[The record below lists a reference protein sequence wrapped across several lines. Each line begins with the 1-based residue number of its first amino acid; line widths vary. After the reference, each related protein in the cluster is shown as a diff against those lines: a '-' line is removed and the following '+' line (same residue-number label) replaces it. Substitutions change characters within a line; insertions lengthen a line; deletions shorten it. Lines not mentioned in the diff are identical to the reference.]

1 MSNRFLKSQTG
12 MLNRLEKA
20 QTVCTCKEDSS
31 RASRDDPL
39 PRVRRTS
46 SRFARAGSRRRG
58 HGGRPGGVRRLS
70 RRALASAPR
79 THAPRAARGTH
90 QVRLT
95 PFRAPWCAR
104 APAGR
109 ALSWVAPT
117 GTADRLPLCAGGRC
131 SRACGPA
138 AAARGAARVHLNL
151 FSEARDRGKRCWFAH
166 SVKRRTRAGT
176 RDKAVTPGQSQSGM
190 LRARA
195 RPQLAVRPGSG
206 PARAR
211 GLGRRAASL
220 AWCLASYS
228 PTPPAHTP
236 ASCIPRFF
244 LSSLLSPCAC
254 ACVACARLRRAGVLD
269 RTRATW
275 QLPWPATPTTAC
287 NS

>member
-46 SRFARAGSRRRG
+46 SRFAPAGGRRRG

-109 ALSWVAPT
+109 ALSWGAADRHCGPSAPVRRRPLQPRLRARGSST
-117 GTADRLPLCAGGRC
+117 GRGSGASEPVFGSAGPGEALLVCAQRETADAGRHTRQGCYARPVAVGHA
-131 SRACGPA
+131 ACKSA
-138 AAARGAARVHLNL
+138 AAACRAAR
-151 FSEARDRGKRCWFAH
+151 
-166 SVKRRTRAGT
+166 
-176 RDKAVTPGQSQSGM
+176 Q
-190 LRARA
+190 RARSCTWA
-195 RPQLAVRPGSG
+195 G
-206 PARAR
+206 PKSSESRMVSR
-211 GLGRRAASL
+211 FLL
-220 AWCLASYS
+220 
-228 PTPPAHTP
+228 PHPPAHTP